1 MSKRSSPHPAPP
13 LRALL
18 VFSAVASLGCAPVS
32 HAASRP
38 AHFDANA
45 SVDLGDGLTC
55 VVGNATDADGM
66 NARAWVTVE
75 DKATHKV
82 RWATPVPLAKGWYQ
96 NQATHCLKNGKQ
108 VQALIQSDTASEA
121 STAQTFVNVTS
132 FDEATGRLV
141 SVAPVTAPGIHG
153 RVSLSVDKDSSNFRL
168 EDGKPVVT
176 GTWSMLPDRATETPF
191 TASPSLAPKGD
202 K

>member
-1 MSKRSSPHPAPP
+1 MRAPT
-13 LRALL
+13 RFL
-18 VFSAVASLGCAPVS
+18 VAVAAVLALAGSHVETS

-45 SVDLGDGLTC
+45 SFDLGGGFSC
-55 VVGNATDADGM
+55 FVGNATDADGM

-75 DKATHKV
+75 DAKTHKV

-96 NQATHCLKNGKQ
+96 NQATHCLKNGRQ

-121 STAQTFVNVTS
+121 STAQTFVDVAS
-132 FDEATGRLV
+132 FDEATGRLLT
-141 SVAPVTAPGIHG
+141 VAPVTAPGVHG
-153 RVSLSVDKDSSNFRL
+153 RVSLSVGKDTSNFRL
-168 EDGKPVVT
+168 KDGQPVVT
-176 GTWSMLPDRATETPF
+176 GTWSMLPDRVTDTPF
-191 TASPSLAPKGD
+191 TASPSPAPKGD